1 MSKEQDYLDAL
12 SKKTNTTVASESG
25 YRQGTEGYE
34 TIAKAEAQRKADE
47 WNAYQRQISDATGA
61 APNFKA
67 ADDFRGGSAVANTA
81 ELAKLKESAA
91 YVASKGNKE
100 ETFNKGVADIYE
112 QNKFVA
118 PQFDESYVQ
127 KWQDTLSRIEAPMEQ
142 QAIQKTRAEMNFQ
155 DPYNVGG
162 GRPVSNV
169 NSMIQQ
175 MVNDRI
181 NRATQLGQIEN
192 QRDYTQ
198 AYSDRTSK
206 VQQALD
212 LLNKQLG
219 RQWSNADLAS
229 QRQFENDM
237 FLKQQNLAFQLAE
250 ASKPREQQ
258 WYEQLLQPVMTGV
271 GYGLGGAI
279 PAAVGSY
286 IGSSGQ
292 KSGSYLPQGLG
303 FYNPT
308 NPLVNNY
315 QQPLPQG
322 YPRI

>member
-1 MSKEQDYLDAL
+1 MSKEQEYLDAL
-12 SKKTNTTVASESG
+12 AKKTNSKIASESG
-25 YRQGTEGYE
+25 YRQGTEEYE
-34 TIAKAEAQRKADE
+34 KIAKVEAQAKADE
-47 WNAYQRQISDATGA
+47 WNALQRQISDLTGA
-61 APNFKA
+61 VYNPKSSG
-67 ADDFRGGSAVANTA
+67 DFRGEPAEENTSA
-81 ELAKLKESAA
+81 LAKLRESAA
-91 YVASKGNKE
+91 YAISKGNKE
-100 ETFNKGVADIYE
+100 DTYNKGVSDIYE

-142 QAIQKTRAEMNFQ
+142 QVLQKTRAEMNFQ

-198 AYSDRTSK
+198 AYSDRNSK

-229 QRQFENDM
+229 NRQFENDM
-237 FLKQQNLAFQLAE
+237 FLKQQNLAYEMAE
-250 ASKPREQQ
+250 RSKPREQQ
-258 WYEQLLQPVMTGV
+258 WYEQLLQPIATGA
-271 GYGLGGAI
+271 GYGLGGNI
-279 PAAVGSY
+279 GTKFF
-286 IGSSGQ
+286 GSSGQ
-292 KSGSYLPQGLG
+292 TK
-303 FYNPT
+303 
-308 NPLVNNY
+308 
-315 QQPLPQG
+315 
-322 YPRI
+322 I